1 MTVVTDSFITR
12 VKDNGISVFQMR
24 YFPNFVASGFKVE
37 SLPKELPEQC
47 ITGKLDGTPVTT
59 KECMDIRGS
68 ILTILDWCLNDVD
81 SEILYK
87 VVPYNAVVIRNCQ
100 YEVEIVSDRANAPF
114 NGAANLFHLLYPAES
129 YSYAYNVKVTVTK
142 ARTWSAN
149 YKPIDNFEGDLSQF
163 DLDKFLKQQQTPK
176 ANNHYGATPIPTSI
190 NHYGVTPIPTKMTEP
205 AAQVRVEPKG
215 YTSVGMDI
223 DGNSN
228 RSGLPEDMFAS
239 IVAEATKHVNN
250 VKEGNTPALKVED
263 GGSTVK
269 INATGKDVEPPSK
282 EAIDK
287 YVKHSLEEAKDAF
300 ADKMRQSLQEAK
312 DEGMTVTAAQRGDT
326 IAEDDFD
333 FDNKK

>member
-1 MTVVTDSFITR
+1 MNIDFLISKFSIPNVDR
-12 VKDNGISVFQMR
+12 VVFQLR
-24 YFPNFVASGFKVE
+24 YFPNFMASNFKIE
-37 SLPKELPEQC
+37 SLPKGMPEQC
-47 ITGKLDGTPVTT
+47 IVGKLDGVPVRAEDCEHLRASVTN
-59 KECMDIRGS
+59 
-68 ILTILDWCLNDVD
+68 ILVECLNDAD
-81 SEILYK
+81 SEVFHKIIPYK
-87 VVPYNAVVIRNCQ
+87 AVVVRDSQ
-100 YEVEIVSDRANAPF
+100 YEIEIVSDR
-114 NGAANLFHLLYPAES
+114 NGDPIQGVASLISLLYPNEN
-129 YSYAYNVKVTVTK
+129 YEYAYDVKVTVTK

-163 DLDKFLKQQQTPK
+163 DLDKFLKQPQTPK
-176 ANNHYGATPIPTSI
+176 ANNHYR
-190 NHYGVTPIPTKMTEP
+190 VTPIPTKMTEP

-263 GGSTVK
+263 DGSTVK

>member
-1 MTVVTDSFITR
+1 MNINFLISKFSIPNVDR
-12 VKDNGISVFQMR
+12 VVFQLR
-24 YFPNFVASGFKVE
+24 YFPNFMASNFKIE
-37 SLPKELPEQC
+37 SLPKGMPEQC
-47 ITGKLDGTPVTT
+47 IVGKLDGVPVRAEDCEHLRASVTNT
-59 KECMDIRGS
+59 LVE
-68 ILTILDWCLNDVD
+68 CLNDAD
-81 SEILYK
+81 SEVFHKIIPYK
-87 VVPYNAVVIRNCQ
+87 AVVVRDSQ
-100 YEVEIVSDRANAPF
+100 YEIEIVSDR
-114 NGAANLFHLLYPAES
+114 NGDPIQGVASLISLLYPNEN
-129 YSYAYNVKVTVTK
+129 YEYAYDVKVTVTK

-163 DLDKFLKQQQTPK
+163 DLDKFLKQPQTPK
-176 ANNHYGATPIPTSI
+176 ANNHYR
-190 NHYGVTPIPTKMTEP
+190 VTPIPTKMTEP

-263 GGSTVK
+263 DGSTVK

>member
-1 MTVVTDSFITR
+1 MNINFLISKFSIPNVDR
-12 VKDNGISVFQMR
+12 VVFQLR
-24 YFPNFVASGFKVE
+24 YFPNFMASNFKIE
-37 SLPKELPEQC
+37 SLPKGMPEQC
-47 ITGKLDGTPVTT
+47 IVGKLDGVPVRAEDCEHLRASVTN
-59 KECMDIRGS
+59 
-68 ILTILDWCLNDVD
+68 ILVECLNDAD
-81 SEILYK
+81 SEVFHKIIPYK
-87 VVPYNAVVIRNCQ
+87 AVVVRDSQ
-100 YEVEIVSDRANAPF
+100 YEIEIVSDR
-114 NGAANLFHLLYPAES
+114 NGDPIQGVASLISLLYPNEN
-129 YSYAYNVKVTVTK
+129 YEYAYDVKVTVTK

-163 DLDKFLKQQQTPK
+163 DLDKFLKQPQTPK
-176 ANNHYGATPIPTSI
+176 ANNHYR
-190 NHYGVTPIPTKMTEP
+190 VTPIPTKMTEP

-263 GGSTVK
+263 DGSTVK

>member
-1 MTVVTDSFITR
+1 MNTDFLISKFSIPNVDR
-12 VKDNGISVFQMR
+12 VVFQFR
-24 YFPNFVASGFKVE
+24 YLPGFVASNYKIE
-37 SLPKELPEQC
+37 SLPTGLPEATL
-47 ITGKLDGTPVTT
+47 IGKLDGVPVNDR
-59 KECMDIRGS
+59 ECTDIRSS
-68 ILTILDWCLNDVD
+68 ILSILDWCLEDVD

-87 VVPYNAVVIRNCQ
+87 MVPYKAIVVRGCQ
-100 YEVEIVSDRANAPF
+100 YEVEIVSDRTNAPVE
-114 NGAANLFHLLYPAES
+114 ANLFHLLYPTEN
-129 YSYAYNVKVTVTK
+129 YAYAYDVKVTVTK

-163 DLDKFLKQQQTPK
+163 DLDKFLKQPQTPK
-176 ANNHYGATPIPTSI
+176 ANNHYR
-190 NHYGVTPIPTKMTEP
+190 VTPIPTKMTEP

-263 GGSTVK
+263 DGSTVK

>member
-1 MTVVTDSFITR
+1 MNIDFLISKFSIPNVDR
-12 VKDNGISVFQMR
+12 VVFQLR
-24 YFPNFVASGFKVE
+24 YFPNFMASNFKIE
-37 SLPKELPEQC
+37 SLPKGMPEQC
-47 ITGKLDGTPVTT
+47 IVGKLDGVPVRAEDCEHLRASVTN
-59 KECMDIRGS
+59 
-68 ILTILDWCLNDVD
+68 ILVECLNDAD
-81 SEILYK
+81 SEVFHKIIPYK
-87 VVPYNAVVIRNCQ
+87 AVVVRDSQ
-100 YEVEIVSDRANAPF
+100 YEIEIVSDRDGDPIQGVAS
-114 NGAANLFHLLYPAES
+114 LISLLYPNEN
-129 YSYAYNVKVTVTK
+129 YEYAYDVKVTVTK

-163 DLDKFLKQQQTPK
+163 DLDKFLKQPQTPK
-176 ANNHYGATPIPTSI
+176 ANNHYR
-190 NHYGVTPIPTKMTEP
+190 VTPIPTKMTEP

-263 GGSTVK
+263 DGSTVK

>member
-1 MTVVTDSFITR
+1 MNIDFLISKFSIPNVDR
-12 VKDNGISVFQMR
+12 VVFQLR
-24 YFPNFVASGFKVE
+24 YFPNFMASNFKIE
-37 SLPKELPEQC
+37 SLPKGMPEQC
-47 ITGKLDGTPVTT
+47 IVGKLDGVPVRAEDCEHLRASVTN
-59 KECMDIRGS
+59 
-68 ILTILDWCLNDVD
+68 ILVECLNDAD
-81 SEILYK
+81 SEVFHKIIPYK
-87 VVPYNAVVIRNCQ
+87 AVVVRDSQ
-100 YEVEIVSDRANAPF
+100 YEIEIVSDR
-114 NGAANLFHLLYPAES
+114 NGDPIQGVASLISLLYPNEN
-129 YSYAYNVKVTVTK
+129 YEYAYDVKVTVTK

-149 YKPIDNFEGDLSQF
+149 YKPIDNFERDLSQF
-163 DLDKFLKQQQTPK
+163 DLDKFLKQPQTPK
-176 ANNHYGATPIPTSI
+176 ANNHYR
-190 NHYGVTPIPTKMTEP
+190 VTPIPTKMTEP

-263 GGSTVK
+263 DGSTVK

-333 FDNKK
+333 FEKR

>member
-1 MTVVTDSFITR
+1 MNVAVENSFMVKVDNSAAGVVL
-12 VKDNGISVFQMR
+12 QMR
-24 YFPNFVASGFKVE
+24 YFPGFVASNYKIE
-37 SLPKELPEQC
+37 SLPTGLPEATL
-47 ITGKLDGTPVTT
+47 IGKLDGVPVNDR
-59 KECMDIRGS
+59 ECTDIRSS
-68 ILTILDWCLNDVD
+68 ILSILDWCLEDVD

-87 VVPYNAVVIRNCQ
+87 MVPYKAIVVRGCQ
-100 YEVEIVSDRANAPF
+100 YEVEIVSDRTNAPVE
-114 NGAANLFHLLYPAES
+114 GIANLFHLLYPTEN
-129 YSYAYNVKVTVTK
+129 YSYAYDVKVTVTK

-163 DLDKFLKQQQTPK
+163 NLDKFLKQPQTPK
-176 ANNHYGATPIPTSI
+176 ANNHYR
-190 NHYGVTPIPTKMTEP
+190 VTPIPTKMTEP

-263 GGSTVK
+263 DGSTVK

>member
-1 MTVVTDSFITR
+1 MNVAVENSFMMKVNNSAAGVVL
-12 VKDNGISVFQMR
+12 QMR
-24 YFPNFVASGFKVE
+24 YFPGFVASNYKIE
-37 SLPKELPEQC
+37 SLPTGLPEATL
-47 ITGKLDGTPVTT
+47 IGKLDGVPVNDR
-59 KECMDIRGS
+59 ECTAIRGS
-68 ILTILDWCLNDVD
+68 ILSILDWCLEDVD

-87 VVPYNAVVIRNCQ
+87 MVPYKAIVVRGCQ
-100 YEVEIVSDRANAPF
+100 YEVEIVSDRTNAPVE
-114 NGAANLFHLLYPAES
+114 GIANLFHLLYPTEN
-129 YSYAYNVKVTVTK
+129 YAYAYDVKVTVTK

-163 DLDKFLKQQQTPK
+163 DLDKFLKQPQTPK
-176 ANNHYGATPIPTSI
+176 ANNHYR
-190 NHYGVTPIPTKMTEP
+190 VTPIPTKMTEP

-263 GGSTVK
+263 DGSTVK

>member
-1 MTVVTDSFITR
+1 MNIDFLISKFSIPNVDS
-12 VKDNGISVFQMR
+12 VVFQLR
-24 YFPNFVASGFKVE
+24 YFPNFIASNFKIE
-37 SLPKELPEQC
+37 SLPKGMPEQC
-47 ITGKLDGTPVTT
+47 IVGKLDGVPVRAEDCEHLRASVTN
-59 KECMDIRGS
+59 
-68 ILTILDWCLNDVD
+68 ILVECLNDAD
-81 SEILYK
+81 SEVFHKIIPYK
-87 VVPYNAVVIRNCQ
+87 AVVVRDSQ
-100 YEVEIVSDRANAPF
+100 YEIEIVSDR
-114 NGAANLFHLLYPAES
+114 NGDPIQGVASLISLLYPNEN
-129 YSYAYNVKVTVTK
+129 YEYAYDVKVTVTK

-163 DLDKFLKQQQTPK
+163 DLDKFLKQPQTPK
-176 ANNHYGATPIPTSI
+176 ANSHYR
-190 NHYGVTPIPTKMTEP
+190 VTPIPTKMTEP

-228 RSGLPEDMFAS
+228 RSGLPEDTFAS

-263 GGSTVK
+263 DGSTVK

>member
-1 MTVVTDSFITR
+1 MNIDFLISKFSIPNVDR
-12 VKDNGISVFQMR
+12 VVFQFR
-24 YFPNFVASGFKVE
+24 YFPGFVASNYKIE
-37 SLPKELPEQC
+37 SLPTGLPEATL
-47 ITGKLDGTPVTT
+47 IGKLDGVPVNDR
-59 KECMDIRGS
+59 ECTDIRSS
-68 ILTILDWCLNDVD
+68 ILSILDWCLEDVD

-87 VVPYNAVVIRNCQ
+87 MVPYKAIVVRGCQ
-100 YEVEIVSDRANAPF
+100 YEVEIVSDRTNAPVE
-114 NGAANLFHLLYPAES
+114 GIANLFHLLYPTEN
-129 YSYAYNVKVTVTK
+129 YSYAYDVKVTVTK

-149 YKPIDNFEGDLSQF
+149 YKPIDNFEGDLSQS
-163 DLDKFLKQQQTPK
+163 DLDKFLKQPQTPK
-176 ANNHYGATPIPTSI
+176 ASNHYR
-190 NHYGVTPIPTKMTEP
+190 VTPIPTKMTEP

-263 GGSTVK
+263 DGSTVK

>member
-1 MTVVTDSFITR
+1 MNIDFLISKFSIPNVDR
-12 VKDNGISVFQMR
+12 VVFQLR
-24 YFPNFVASGFKVE
+24 YFPNFMASNFKIE
-37 SLPKELPEQC
+37 SLPKGMPEQC
-47 ITGKLDGTPVTT
+47 IVGKLDSVPVRAEDCEHLRASVTN
-59 KECMDIRGS
+59 
-68 ILTILDWCLNDVD
+68 ILVECLNDAD
-81 SEILYK
+81 SEVFHKIIPYK
-87 VVPYNAVVIRNCQ
+87 AVVVRDSQ
-100 YEVEIVSDRANAPF
+100 YEIEIVSDR
-114 NGAANLFHLLYPAES
+114 NGDPIQGVASLISLLYPNEN
-129 YSYAYNVKVTVTK
+129 YEYAYDVKVTVTK

-149 YKPIDNFEGDLSQF
+149 YKPIDNFERDLSQF
-163 DLDKFLKQQQTPK
+163 DLDKFLKQPQTPK
-176 ANNHYGATPIPTSI
+176 ANNHYR
-190 NHYGVTPIPTKMTEP
+190 VTPIPTKMTEP

-263 GGSTVK
+263 DGSTVK

>member
-1 MTVVTDSFITR
+1 MNTDFLISKFSIPNVDR
-12 VKDNGISVFQMR
+12 VVFQFR
-24 YFPNFVASGFKVE
+24 YLPGFVASNYKIE
-37 SLPKELPEQC
+37 SLPTGLPEATL
-47 ITGKLDGTPVTT
+47 IGKLDGVPVNDR
-59 KECMDIRGS
+59 ECTDIRSS
-68 ILTILDWCLNDVD
+68 ILSILDWCLEDVD

-87 VVPYNAVVIRNCQ
+87 MVPYKAIVVRGCQ
-100 YEVEIVSDRANAPF
+100 YEVEIVSDRTNAPVE
-114 NGAANLFHLLYPAES
+114 GIANLFHLLYPTEN
-129 YSYAYNVKVTVTK
+129 YSYAYDVKVTVTK

-163 DLDKFLKQQQTPK
+163 DLDKFLKQPQTPK
-176 ANNHYGATPIPTSI
+176 ANNHYR
-190 NHYGVTPIPTKMTEP
+190 VTPIPTKMTEP

-263 GGSTVK
+263 DGSTVK

>member
-1 MTVVTDSFITR
+1 MNIDFLISKFSIPNVDR
-12 VKDNGISVFQMR
+12 VVFQFR
-24 YFPNFVASGFKVE
+24 YFPNFMASNFKIE
-37 SLPKELPEQC
+37 SLPKGMPEQC
-47 ITGKLDGTPVTT
+47 IVGKLDGVPVRAEDCEHLRASVTN
-59 KECMDIRGS
+59 
-68 ILTILDWCLNDVD
+68 ILVECLNDAD
-81 SEILYK
+81 SEVFHKIIPYK
-87 VVPYNAVVIRNCQ
+87 AVVVRDSQ
-100 YEVEIVSDRANAPF
+100 YEIEIVSDR
-114 NGAANLFHLLYPAES
+114 NGDPIQGVASLISLLYPNEN
-129 YSYAYNVKVTVTK
+129 YEYAYDVKVTVTK

-163 DLDKFLKQQQTPK
+163 DLDKFLKQPQTPK
-176 ANNHYGATPIPTSI
+176 ANNHYR
-190 NHYGVTPIPTKMTEP
+190 VTPIPTKMTEP

-263 GGSTVK
+263 DGSTVK

>member
-1 MTVVTDSFITR
+1 MNTDFLISKFSIPNVDR
-12 VKDNGISVFQMR
+12 VVFQFR
-24 YFPNFVASGFKVE
+24 YLPGFVASNYKIE
-37 SLPKELPEQC
+37 SLPTGLPEATL
-47 ITGKLDGTPVTT
+47 IGKLDGVPVNDR
-59 KECMDIRGS
+59 ECTDIRSS
-68 ILTILDWCLNDVD
+68 ILSILDWCLEDVD

-87 VVPYNAVVIRNCQ
+87 MVPYKAIVVRGCQ
-100 YEVEIVSDRANAPF
+100 YEVEIVSDRTNAPVE
-114 NGAANLFHLLYPAES
+114 ANLFHLLYPTE
-129 YSYAYNVKVTVTK
+129 SYAYAYDVKVTVTK

-163 DLDKFLKQQQTPK
+163 DLDKFLKQPQTPK
-176 ANNHYGATPIPTSI
+176 ANNHYR
-190 NHYGVTPIPTKMTEP
+190 VTPIPTKMTEP

-263 GGSTVK
+263 DGSTVK

>member
-1 MTVVTDSFITR
+1 MNIDFLISKFSIPNVDR
-12 VKDNGISVFQMR
+12 VVFQLR
-24 YFPNFVASGFKVE
+24 YFPNFMASNFKIE
-37 SLPKELPEQC
+37 SLPKGMPEQC
-47 ITGKLDGTPVTT
+47 IVGKLDGVPVRAEDCEHLRASVTN
-59 KECMDIRGS
+59 
-68 ILTILDWCLNDVD
+68 ILVECLNDAD
-81 SEILYK
+81 SEVFHKIIPYK
-87 VVPYNAVVIRNCQ
+87 AVVVRDSQ
-100 YEVEIVSDRANAPF
+100 YEIEIVSDR
-114 NGAANLFHLLYPAES
+114 NGDPIQGVASLISLLYPNEN
-129 YSYAYNVKVTVTK
+129 YEYAYDVKVTVTK

-149 YKPIDNFEGDLSQF
+149 YKPIDNFERDLSQF
-163 DLDKFLKQQQTPK
+163 DLDKFLKQPQTPK
-176 ANNHYGATPIPTSI
+176 ANNHYR
-190 NHYGVTPIPTKMTEP
+190 VTPIPTKMTEP
-205 AAQVRVEPKG
+205 AVQVRVEPKG

-263 GGSTVK
+263 DGSTVK

>member
-1 MTVVTDSFITR
+1 MNIDFLISKFSIPNVDR
-12 VKDNGISVFQMR
+12 VVFQFR
-24 YFPNFVASGFKVE
+24 YFPNFMASNFKIE
-37 SLPKELPEQC
+37 SLPKGMPEQC
-47 ITGKLDGTPVTT
+47 IVGKLDGVPVRAEDCEHLRASVTN
-59 KECMDIRGS
+59 
-68 ILTILDWCLNDVD
+68 ILVECLNDAD
-81 SEILYK
+81 SEVFHKIIPYK
-87 VVPYNAVVIRNCQ
+87 AVVVRDSQ
-100 YEVEIVSDRANAPF
+100 YEIEIVSDR
-114 NGAANLFHLLYPAES
+114 NGDPIQGVASLISLLYPNEN
-129 YSYAYNVKVTVTK
+129 YEYAYDVKVTVTK

-149 YKPIDNFEGDLSQF
+149 YKPINNFEGDLSQF
-163 DLDKFLKQQQTPK
+163 DLDKFLKQPQTPK
-176 ANNHYGATPIPTSI
+176 ANNHYR
-190 NHYGVTPIPTKMTEP
+190 VTPIPTKMTEP

-263 GGSTVK
+263 DGSTVK

>member
-1 MTVVTDSFITR
+1 MTVVTNSFITR
-12 VKDNGISVFQMR
+12 VKANGISVFQMR
-24 YFPNFVASGFKVE
+24 YFPSFVASGFKVE
-37 SLPKELPEQC
+37 PLPKELPEQC

-142 ARTWSAN
+142 ARTWSAS
-149 YKPIDNFEGDLSQF
+149 YKPFNNFDNDLGHPDSVEF
-163 DLDKFLKQQQTPK
+163 IKKPYYPVK
-176 ANNHYGATPIPTSI
+176 
-190 NHYGVTPIPTKMTEP
+190 PIPTKNAEAINSTP
-205 AAQVRVEPKG
+205 VEPKG

-263 GGSTVK
+263 DGSTVK